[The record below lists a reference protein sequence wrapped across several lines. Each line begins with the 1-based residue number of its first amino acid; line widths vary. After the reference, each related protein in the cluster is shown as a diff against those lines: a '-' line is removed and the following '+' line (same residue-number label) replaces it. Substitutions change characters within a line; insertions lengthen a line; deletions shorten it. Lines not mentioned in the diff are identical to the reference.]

1 MLPFHILG
9 PGTASTQTVHETYGE
24 LGLMTGEA
32 DPMMAFP
39 AGTVFSPFSMV
50 RNVGE
55 QPALVTPSLYWMEGG
70 AARSAQLQPFSL
82 APLQTKALDVSA
94 LVSGAGLGSFNGS
107 VNLILDAQGQSGS
120 LLLASGSV
128 DKKNTYVFQVRPQ
141 GIQDSEAKTISYW
154 STGNGNDTMVTIWN
168 PADEAQDFLFT
179 LHYTGGHYRM
189 PIHLGPRA
197 TQMFNILDIIRN
209 PIPDDEGN
217 TIPAAVT
224 EGSATL
230 AGAQAENQEILVA
243 MEAGTYNVRKAT
255 CSYYCISCNGAVYVF
270 VVLNPFGVAQGGQT
284 SLTFMAQ
291 QNTGG
296 NYSVYGS
303 WSSNH
308 TNIAT
313 ATPSGINSTVTGVS
327 LGSVT
332 ISAYVS
338 SIPWYNY
345 YYCAYNAYCPY
356 YNSGGASSGG
366 TVLHLSLSPSVLN
379 MSTGD
384 TNVTIQLTIQPSN
397 ASVSAAFNSGLSQN
411 PNSSS
416 TATVAVTNPS
426 GNVSGSYNAPVSAT
440 GTNSASGDFNVQ
452 AVANGVTSNVVD
464 LAVPPQV
471 LIQMIEAEAGGTN
484 VTTMTAVAE
493 VARNRLGSAVF
504 GGQYTTYQN
513 TIVPGQFAT
522 SSTTTGIEPELDI
535 ASSVFTGSSGS
546 NFCAALSFWTPTASQ
561 WQTVQTALQSGTSTF
576 PSNTGAPTYSTWST
590 SQQQIL
596 FVPAVGTNSSGVP
609 YFLFLT
615 QRTSTQSAAVN
626 ASCN

>member
-94 LVSGAGLGSFNGS
+94 LVSGAALGSFNGS

-366 TVLHLSLSPSVLN
+366 YVGPYRVEPIATPSQGAAVCPAN
-379 MSTGD
+379 MAGWSR
-384 TNVTIQLTIQPSN
+384 NVTAQLQYYDG
-397 ASVSAAFNSGLSQN
+397 SGYR
-411 PNSSS
+411 
-416 TATVAVTNPS
+416 VAGITMADSLQV
-426 GNVSGSYNAPVSAT
+426 T
-440 GTNSASGDFNVQ
+440 GTNQLGITNSQTGSFPTD
-452 AVANGVTSNVVD
+452 ANGSWPDTYYVCSTACPSTGESDSIQYWTYNSLPLPHTNLVVYKC
-464 LAVPPQV
+464 
-471 LIQMIEAEAGGTN
+471 
-484 VTTMTAVAE
+484 
-493 VARNRLGSAVF
+493 GSI
-504 GGQYTTYQN
+504 
-513 TIVPGQFAT
+513 TIDG
-522 SSTTTGIEPELDI
+522 
-535 ASSVFTGSSGS
+535 
-546 NFCAALSFWTPTASQ
+546 
-561 WQTVQTALQSGTSTF
+561 
-576 PSNTGAPTYSTWST
+576 Y
-590 SQQQIL
+590 
-596 FVPAVGTNSSGVP
+596 
-609 YFLFLT
+609 
-615 QRTSTQSAAVN
+615 
-626 ASCN
+626 